1 MVGPLA
7 LDLNY
12 ASRGDREARVSVSP
26 SGNEALP
33 FGHSKNQSISGTL
46 TACLPSFLPTLLG
59 TPMCSSCLGFVAPC
73 FGVLESGN
81 WRSAGRPVGRPLSE
95 RNGGCCG
102 RGRGSGIALAAMV
115 GAPGLWLPP
124 AAPDR
129 SKRAGRRA
137 VGVRYPTEP
146 VHRLFVLVNGHR
158 SDRTESRCHKK
169 PTFLPFISYVLM
181 AHGMTAAGRGQQP
194 AAPCPDTHIN
204 LPLAPPNGPGCS
216 IVVEMPPIRHR
227 RRPSVDTK
235 THSSQ
240 FTIAAALT

>member
-1 MVGPLA
+1 M
-7 LDLNY
+7 
-12 ASRGDREARVSVSP
+12 SVSP

-73 FGVLESGN
+73 FVVLESGN
-81 WRSAGRPVGRPLSE
+81 WRSAGRSVGRPLSE

-102 RGRGSGIALAAMV
+102 RGSGIALAMV

-137 VGVRYPTEP
+137 EGSVTPLSPFTVCSFWSMVIAQTE
-146 VHRLFVLVNGHR
+146 VSHGATKSLLSFHSFHMCSWR
-158 SDRTESRCHKK
+158 
-169 PTFLPFISYVLM
+169 M
-181 AHGMTAAGRGQQP
+181 A
-194 AAPCPDTHIN
+194 
-204 LPLAPPNGPGCS
+204 
-216 IVVEMPPIRHR
+216 
-227 RRPSVDTK
+227 
-235 THSSQ
+235 
-240 FTIAAALT
+240 